1 MERRIERQRAKR
13 QWEAHRYSGF
23 SCCMADTLGA
33 LLEPQLILNCSHRR
47 EILFDYEQYE
57 YHGTSV
63 SRFLK
68 VNCRPSK
75 LSGNLHMGDVN
86 TLHV

>member
-1 MERRIERQRAKR
+1 VGGPQVKWFLIEEGR
-13 QWEAHRYSGF
+13 H
-23 SCCMADTLGA
+23 TLGA
-33 LLEPQLILNCSHRR
+33 LLEPWLTLKLLSHRR

-63 SRFLK
+63 SHFLK

-75 LSGNLHMGDVN
+75 LSGSLHIGELSIV
-86 TLHV
+86 HV